1 MKKNLISLY
10 WDRGKTDRGRKL
22 LPGRL
27 FLMFCFLCFCSGVF
41 AQQNKLS
48 YRWEQEKLSDVLKTL
63 EKADVYKFIF
73 NYEDVAYPVTATVK
87 EMTVTEILDVILKD
101 KPLVYSRDGIYL
113 MIRPKSTSTAQRY
126 VIKGQVTDHKNV
138 PMPGVTIR
146 LGNTTVGTAS
156 DNNGNFTLSVN
167 EAKGS
172 LTFSFVGFESQ
183 VVSYETGKPVYV
195 KLKETAENLDEV
207 QVIAYG
213 ERTQK
218 ELISSVSTV
227 KADEMKELPSA
238 SIASMLQGRMAGV
251 EIINQSGAP
260 GAGGQRVAVRGYN
273 SLLVEKSGASDGQP
287 LYVVDGVPMFSFT
300 SPTTG
305 TNTLSDLDPAMIE
318 SVEVLKDAAAAA
330 IYGSRAGNG
339 VILITT
345 KKGRSGKALFTANVS
360 YSTSFLPETPVQTGG
375 RAERMLR
382 LKWMQNMR
390 EGMYDFET
398 NTMKYPLSYEEV
410 YHAKMGGVFDYFW
423 GDGSAKSAGGSAI
436 LQDSLSP
443 YYNNQM
449 NWYKY
454 VFRRAKVINAN
465 IQASG
470 GTEKVRYMV
479 GAGYYKEQGIML
491 SSDYSRANLMIN
503 LAADPAPRLK
513 MDAQVYLAYTDKSK
527 NLRSG
532 GGGGTIEGMTVD
544 PVEQSS
550 LLQGSGE
557 FQEQFLA
564 EINKNVIRNDNY
576 RLMSSLRL
584 KYQILKGLTFS
595 VAGAIDYTQFNTNQF
610 SPSSLDVYYHDNLSA
625 GQISRQLSWLN
636 EELLTYQYSSRKGH
650 NFEILLGLNANKE
663 QGFDI
668 NGYGNGGPSDNIF
681 YYSGPGGVVNRGD
694 ATYQSWYSR
703 TEYRSDFQEK
713 TMLSYFGRF
722 MYNYRQRY
730 LMEFTFRRDGSSTF
744 GEHVRWA
751 NFPSVALGWNMKDEQ
766 FMKWA
771 TWLDMAKFRVSWG
784 MSGQIFD
791 DPYMAYGLMG
801 KNGVFMGNV
810 GMATYA
816 SVAPD
821 LTWEKSNQWDVG
833 LDLSLWEY
841 RFKLKADYYYKYT
854 SSLVFDVPTYGD
866 IFGVSTI
873 KKNAC
878 AISNSGIELELR
890 ADIFRDTQV
899 KWRTRLNVSR
909 NWNRLEKTFDGKDLT
924 IDMRGVLKRSLS
936 GLYVYDDEGY
946 YQTEKDVPQYPN
958 MEGYPEYP
966 NDVIGEVSG
975 LVGEKKITD
984 LNGDGL
990 IDDDDMYY
998 AGSALPKVYGGWA
1011 HEISW
1016 KGFDLSILFNYSLGR
1031 KMINA
1036 SMYKS
1041 AMGIQG
1047 PVFRDLSNVSYWE
1060 KPGDNTTYPRMGS
1073 VMTDYMLR
1081 SNIEVVNMLKLKQ
1094 ITLGYNLPDKY
1105 AKKIRFGGIR
1115 VFVTGENIWNWNN
1128 YSGVDPEVVSLDYG
1142 VDNGKAY
1149 PLPEKWTIGLTLN
1162 F

>member
-1 MKKNLISLY
+1 MH
-10 WDRGKTDRGRKL
+10 WDRGKTRSGRKFFA
-22 LPGRL
+22 GRCILML
-27 FLMFCFLCFCSGVF
+27 FFLCCSSGIF

-48 YRWEQEKLSDVLKTL
+48 YRWQGEKLSDVLKTL

-73 NYEDVAYPVTATVK
+73 NYEDVAFPVTATVK
-87 EMTVTEILDVILKD
+87 DKTVLEIMDLILKD

-113 MIRPKSTSTAQRY
+113 MIRPKTTDTGRRY
-126 VIKGQVTDHKNV
+126 TLKGHITDVKNL
-138 PMPGVTIR
+138 PMPGVTVR
-146 LGNTTVGTAS
+146 VENTAVGTAS
-156 DNNGNFTLSVN
+156 DNNGNFTIVVN
-167 EAKGS
+167 EIKGN
-172 LTFSFVGFESQ
+172 LVFSFVGFESQ
-183 VVSYETGKPVYV
+183 VVVYEVGKPVNV
-195 KLKETAENLDEV
+195 KLKETTANLDEV

-218 ELISSVSTV
+218 ELISSVSSV
-227 KADEMKELPSA
+227 KAEEMKELPSA
-238 SIASMLQGRMAGV
+238 SIASMLQGRLAGV

-273 SLLVEKSGASDGQP
+273 SLMVEGASDGQP

-345 KKGRSGKALFTANVS
+345 KKGRDGKALFTANVS
-360 YSTSFLPETPVQTGG
+360 YSTSFLPETPEQTGG

-382 LKWMQNMR
+382 LMWLQNMR
-390 EGMYDFET
+390 DGIYDFDANTSRYPESYEDVYNSGLGGMY
-398 NTMKYPLSYEEV
+398 
-410 YHAKMGGVFDYFW
+410 DYFW
-423 GDGSAKSAGGSAI
+423 GDGSQRGAGANPL

-465 IQASG
+465 IQAAG
-470 GTEKVRYMV
+470 GTEKVRYMI
-479 GAGYYKEQGIML
+479 GAGYYKEEGIML

-503 LAADPAPRLK
+503 LSAKPAPLLN

-527 NLRSG
+527 NLNKG
-532 GGGGTIEGMTVD
+532 GGGGMIEGMTVD
-544 PVEQSS
+544 PVEQST

-557 FQEQFLA
+557 FQEKFLA
-564 EINKNVIRNDNY
+564 EINQNVLRNDNY
-576 RLMSSLRL
+576 RLMTSLRL
-584 KYQILKGLTFS
+584 TYEILKGLTLS
-595 VAGAIDYTQFNTNQF
+595 ASGAIDYAQFNTNQF
-610 SPSSLDVYYHDNLSA
+610 TPSTLDPYYHDNLSA
-625 GQISRQLSWLN
+625 GQVSRSLSWLN
-636 EELLTYQYSSRKGH
+636 EELLTYRYNSKTGH
-650 NFEILLGLNANKE
+650 NFEFLLGLNANKE
-663 QGFDI
+663 QSFDI
-668 NGYGNGGPSDNIF
+668 NGYGNGGPSDNIY

-694 ATYQSWYSR
+694 ASSPAWYSR
-703 TEYRSDFQEK
+703 TSYASDFQEK
-713 TMLSYFGRF
+713 TMLSYFGRI
-722 MYNYRQRY
+722 MYNYKRRY

-744 GEHVRWA
+744 GEDVRWA
-751 NFPSVALGWNMKDEQ
+751 NFPSVALGWNLKDEA
-766 FMKWA
+766 FMQWA
-771 TWLDMAKFRVSWG
+771 SWMDMAKLRVSWG
-784 MSGQIFD
+784 MSGQVFN

-801 KNGVFMGNV
+801 KNGVFQGNV
-810 GMATYA
+810 GMNTYN
-816 SVAPD
+816 SIAPD

-841 RFKLKADYYYKYT
+841 RLKLKADYYYKYT
-854 SSLVFDVPTYGD
+854 SSLVYDVPTYGD
-866 IFGVSTI
+866 LFGISTF
-873 KKNAC
+873 KRNAC
-878 AISNSGIELELR
+878 AISNSGIEIELK

-899 KWRTRLNVSR
+899 KWRTRLNISR
-909 NWNRLEKTFDGKDLT
+909 NWNRLEKTYNGKDLQ
-924 IDMRGVLKRSLS
+924 IDKNSVLKRPLN
-936 GLYVYDDEGY
+936 GLYVFDDQGY
-946 YQTEKDVPQYPN
+946 YQKESEVPEYPN
-958 MEGYPEYP
+958 VEGYPEYP
-966 NDVIGEVSG
+966 NKVVGSISG

-984 LNGDGL
+984 LNGDGE
-990 IDDDDMYY
+990 IDDDDLYY
-998 AGSALPKVYGGWA
+998 AGTALPKIYGGWA

-1016 KGFDLSILFNYSLGR
+1016 KSFDLNLLFNYSLGR

-1036 SMYKS
+1036 VRYKS
-1041 AMGIQG
+1041 ALGSQG
-1047 PVFRDLSNVSYWE
+1047 PVFRDLSEVTYWE
-1060 KPGDNTTYPRMGS
+1060 KTGDQATFPRLGS
-1073 VMTDYMLR
+1073 NMTDYLLS
-1081 SNIEVVNMLKLKQ
+1081 SNIEKVNMLKLKQ
-1094 ITLGYNLPDKY
+1094 ITLGYTLPEKY

-1142 VDNGKAY
+1142 IDNGKAY